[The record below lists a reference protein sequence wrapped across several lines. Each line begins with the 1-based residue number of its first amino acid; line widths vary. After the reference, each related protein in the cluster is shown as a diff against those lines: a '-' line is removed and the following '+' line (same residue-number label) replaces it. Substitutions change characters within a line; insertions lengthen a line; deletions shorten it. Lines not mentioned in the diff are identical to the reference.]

1 MNTNPSDILELISRG
16 GADPLT
22 DAERLVIDQAIA
34 ADPGLAGE
42 RDAYARLDALLS
54 RFAVLPKGVDWDELS
69 GMIAAEIRDEADL
82 DAESDEDADLLIET
96 LSRPVPD
103 VDWDAFHA
111 RVSNAVRDE
120 AAAAESQRTIKW
132 PALFSWVA
140 PLAAAA
146 MIAIVVWGP
155 FGVRNQDAGS
165 SNPIAKVTPAAP
177 MAIVQVELGAPM
189 ASGMVAITF
198 DESSPED
205 APAPAETG
213 VMAGG
218 TVIVDGSWPTEDAS
232 MQVELEAY
240 YY

>member
-16 GADPLT
+16 AADPLT
-22 DAERLVIDQAIA
+22 DAERLIIERAIA
-34 ADPGLAGE
+34 ADPGLVGE

-54 RFAVLPKGVDWDELS
+54 RFTVLPKGVDWDELS
-69 GMIAAEIRDEADL
+69 GMIASEIRDEAAL
-82 DAESDEDADLLIET
+82 DIEADDDALIET
-96 LSRPVPD
+96 LSGPLPD
-103 VDWDAFHA
+103 VDWDAFHT

-120 AAAAESQRTIKW
+120 AAAESQQTIKW

-165 SNPIAKVTPAAP
+165 SNPIAKIAPPAP
-177 MAIVQVELGAPM
+177 MTVVQVELGAPM

-205 APAPAETG
+205 APAPTETG